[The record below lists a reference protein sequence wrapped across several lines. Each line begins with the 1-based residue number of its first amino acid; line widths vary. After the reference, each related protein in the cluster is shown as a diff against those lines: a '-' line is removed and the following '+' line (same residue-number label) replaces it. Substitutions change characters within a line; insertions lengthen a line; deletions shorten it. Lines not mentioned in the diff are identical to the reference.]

1 MIQLPKNIELVE
13 TDRKMSRTWFETLM
27 SIFKTKA
34 DVTPIKT
41 SEVPSGAVKVK
52 LYFDGQNI
60 YIDSNFNTSS
70 IASTMR
76 YVGGELLIDIP

>member
-34 DVTPIKT
+34 DVILIKT
-41 SEVPSGAVKVK
+41 SEIPSGAVLAKF
-52 LYFDGQNI
+52 YFDGQNI
-60 YIDSNFNTSS
+60 YVDSNFSAS
-70 IASTMR
+70 GIASTMR
-76 YVGGELLIDIP
+76 YAGGELLIDIS

>member
-34 DVTPIKT
+34 DVIPIKT
-41 SEVPSGAVKVK
+41 SEIPSGATKVK
-52 LYFDGQNI
+52 LYFDGQNT
-60 YIDSNFNTSS
+60 YLSLG

-76 YVGGELLIDIP
+76 YVGDELLIDIQ